1 MIDFGVFV
9 DIGVHQDGLVHIS
22 QISKR
27 RISHPSQVLKVGDI
41 VQVKVLEVDLER
53 RRISLTMKDL

>member
-1 MIDFGVFV
+1 
-9 DIGVHQDGLVHIS
+9 
-22 QISKR
+22 
-27 RISHPSQVLKVGDI
+27 VLKVGDI